1 MTQDLD
7 CAVCGFFP
15 RCCLPIIEKNIFT
28 AFYSQ
33 NKMPGSE
40 VARQAAADAVYYV
53 TLNLIGFYVRYV
65 GEINMRRGFLDK
77 RGCIET
83 TFKLKYEKEQEVL
96 LLITFNYLQFDFLL
110 LDICCLCFL
119 SHEVTKCDL
128 LNYLYS
134 RIETSVSFSESTA
147 LTIDLQIFLP

>member
-1 MTQDLD
+1 
-7 CAVCGFFP
+7 
-15 RCCLPIIEKNIFT
+15 
-28 AFYSQ
+28 
-33 NKMPGSE
+33 MPGSE

-96 LLITFNYLQFDFLL
+96 LLITF
-110 LDICCLCFL
+110 
-119 SHEVTKCDL
+119 
-128 LNYLYS
+128 S
-134 RIETSVSFSESTA
+134 RKQYTSSSTRDDRGFRCA
-147 LTIDLQIFLP
+147 GARTFGVASAEGR

>member
-1 MTQDLD
+1 MTQDLG
-7 CAVCGFFP
+7 CGLWLFSP
-15 RCCLPIIEKNIFT
+15 LLPTNNRKNIFT

-96 LLITFNYLQFDFLL
+96 LLITFSSATILVIYSLMFYYWTFAY
-110 LDICCLCFL
+110 LCFL
-119 SHEVTKCDL
+119 SHF
-128 LNYLYS
+128 LN
-134 RIETSVSFSESTA
+134 R
-147 LTIDLQIFLP
+147 PP

>member
-1 MTQDLD
+1 MTQDLG
-7 CAVCGFFP
+7 CGLWLFSP
-15 RCCLPIIEKNIFT
+15 LLPTNNRKNIFT

-96 LLITFNYLQFDFLL
+96 SLITFSYLQFDFLL
-110 LDICCLCFL
+110 LDICCLRFL
-119 SHEVTKCDL
+119 SHEATICDL
-128 LNYLYS
+128 LNYS
-134 RIETSVSFSESTA
+134 RIETNLSFSESTA